1 VQEKKVKVLEL
12 IPMDLFNKAKE
23 IAMTN
28 PLILYNTNLVPLAIC
43 VSPPPREIEQQ
54 GLDAEKELQEEDTSV
69 LARNK
74 KKGKK
79 AACGVVIKE
88 VSMRRSSNNLLFP
101 RSFQSHEVSDL
112 LFLRSFQSHEVGK
125 RRMVDKEQCS
135 NDILTCPNIYSMEL
149 SESPLVGREDDVE
162 DDDDDDINEE
172 MNKQVP
178 FKDLSP
184 IKVRLNYD

>member
-1 VQEKKVKVLEL
+1 
-12 IPMDLFNKAKE
+12 
-23 IAMTN
+23 
-28 PLILYNTNLVPLAIC
+28 
-43 VSPPPREIEQQ
+43 
-54 GLDAEKELQEEDTSV
+54 
-69 LARNK
+69 
-74 KKGKK
+74 
-79 AACGVVIKE
+79 
-88 VSMRRSSNNLLFP
+88 MRRSSSNLLFP

-135 NDILTCPNIYSMEL
+135 NDILACPNIYSMEL

-184 IKVRLNYD
+184 TKVTLNYD